1 MQRKSII
8 SSILT
13 ILLLIALSGTALA
26 SDLPI
31 DIDAIGR
38 QDEER
43 QYALTVLWGIDLF
56 SDASDARVEARAAR
70 QERELEA
77 ARGVVFQEVQILENI
92 DPHETL
98 YVAATENDMLF
109 AEPIRVRTITTV
121 EEDQVISLWL
131 IVPIVIICTG
141 LGLLMAV
148 RAKLKAKRKEQ
159 S

>member
-1 MQRKSII
+1 MQKKPVI
-8 SSILT
+8 SLILT
-13 ILLLIALSGTALA
+13 LLLLVALSGTALA

-38 QDEER
+38 QHEER

-56 SDASDARVEARAAR
+56 SDASDARVEARAVR

-77 ARGVVFQEVQILENI
+77 ARELVFQEVQVLEDL

-98 YVAATENDMLF
+98 YLAATENNMLF
-109 AEPIRVRTITTV
+109 AEPIRLRTITV
-121 EEDQVISLWL
+121 VDEEQDISLWL
-131 IVPIVIICTG
+131 IVPIVIICAG
-141 LGLLMAV
+141 LGILMAL
-148 RAKLKAKRKEQ
+148 RAKVKAKRKEQ